1 MLSAQFATLQLMV
14 WSMEMSAEEFVVHQD
29 SFGGHQIIVV
39 KPVLLLVLT
48 VLELEQMTVTVA

>member
-14 WSMEMSAEEFVVHQD
+14 WSMEMSAEEFVVQD
-29 SFGGHQIIVV
+29 SSGEHQIILVS
-39 KPVLLLVLT
+39 PVCHLVLT